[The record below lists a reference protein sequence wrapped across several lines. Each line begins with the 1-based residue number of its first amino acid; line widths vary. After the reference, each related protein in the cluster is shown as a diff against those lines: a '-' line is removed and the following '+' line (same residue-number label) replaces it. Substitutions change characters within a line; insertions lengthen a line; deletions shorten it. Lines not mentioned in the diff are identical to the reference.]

1 MKKLLLITGIVFLLA
16 SCQISSPNDTVL
28 VNHSSE
34 TVTVNL
40 TGASGIT
47 LAPGE
52 SRAIETR
59 MDMSLA
65 QRIQS
70 FSPNRRVSARHSNSQ
85 LLFEFYDLPYFEMQI
100 FNLTEWN
107 GKLIGDERA
116 GMRTSASE
124 WKENISFNNRLIIAI

>member
-1 MKKLLLITGIVFLLA
+1 MKKLLLITGIVFLLT
-16 SCQISSPNDTVL
+16 SCTLSSPSDTVL
-28 VNHSSE
+28 TNHSSE

-40 TGASGIT
+40 AGARGI
-47 LAPGE
+47 AIPPGQT
-52 SRAIETR
+52 RAIETR

-70 FSPNRRVSARHSNSQ
+70 FSPNRRVSARYTNSQ
-85 LLFEFYDLPYFEMQI
+85 LLFEFHDLPYYEMRI

-116 GMRTSASE
+116 GIRTSAGDME
-124 WKENISFNNRLIIAI
+124 RKHTV